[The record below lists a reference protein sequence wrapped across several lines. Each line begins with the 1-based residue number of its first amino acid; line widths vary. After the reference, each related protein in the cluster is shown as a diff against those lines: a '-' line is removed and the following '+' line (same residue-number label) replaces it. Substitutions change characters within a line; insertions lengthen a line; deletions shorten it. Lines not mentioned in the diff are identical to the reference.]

1 MIQLIYYFQKLSN
14 EGIDRETI
22 RLELEAQEYDEK
34 NELIKLFQNDKK
46 LLQLESQKRKQ
57 RLIMRGFRID
67 SIIKAQKE
75 IVDMKK
81 NSITSIETISKNI
94 ASKIIENIS
103 GEKLNDSS
111 VKAAVE
117 ELSKKNMGKY
127 L

>member
-1 MIQLIYYFQKLSN
+1 
-14 EGIDRETI
+14 
-22 RLELEAQEYDEK
+22 
-34 NELIKLFQNDKK
+34 
-46 LLQLESQKRKQ
+46 
-57 RLIMRGFRID
+57 
-67 SIIKAQKE
+67 
-75 IVDMKK
+75 MKK